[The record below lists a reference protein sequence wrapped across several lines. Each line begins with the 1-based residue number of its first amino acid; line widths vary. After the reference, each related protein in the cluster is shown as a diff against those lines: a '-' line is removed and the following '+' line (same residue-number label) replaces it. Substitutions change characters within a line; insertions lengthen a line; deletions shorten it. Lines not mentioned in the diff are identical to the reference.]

1 MASLSLK
8 ISLTLG
14 SSVLAGTIALS
25 LLAHRPSQHPTPSSP
40 ARAQGQASPRDPA
53 KIFAA
58 SCATCH
64 GANGLGEQPSWTSPS
79 YIAPTIARGFPAR
92 VPWYEEFYTYTIR
105 NGHYA
110 GDGFRPAMPA
120 FGKEVISDQELVL
133 LVNWLLYQPPL
144 GGSIPGVGV
153 PPPPRPKGR
162 EILLEILDEA
172 PWFHDDGTDT
182 RDPANDRR
190 RVYLSPNEYIKVV
203 NRGKTW
209 HTVTNKAIGF
219 DTGFI
224 GPSTNIP
231 GQDVGYCYITLDDL
245 PPGANRYICILHPY
259 MQVEIITPSH
269 DGEPLTHA
277 TKLPLSPP
285 PTPGIG
291 EVWVGLQS
299 WKNEQG
305 PDGAVAVIHAED
317 WTYRL
322 IPNVGNNPHNGWMG
336 TALTPEQ
343 RLQKVAVFTSWHDSR
358 AVVVDAE
365 TYQVLGSFPVGAAP
379 AHVMTAP
386 ARRGKN
392 EPDRWFV
399 TIMGSN
405 KVQEIEPILDLSRA
419 EPDRPEIGQGE
430 AHRGRPGFAPHGI
443 WFLDHPEYFLTANT
457 LAHSVSLYGTEIP
470 WQDPRNNTGIGAEIN
485 QLPTGGKSPLAV
497 SVMNTNDPRAL
508 VYKAF
513 CNNAGT
519 DDVSLFRVLMNA
531 SPPRLQRISA
541 PKTLRNSQ
549 GNIPLK
555 NLNLR
560 PVRWAHMPIQAIV
573 SPPDSTEHGR
583 YLVVCNKAS
592 FNVSIIPL
600 DPQGNPTG
608 VYTFPAGLGAHG
620 VAFGRK
626 APDPK
631 RPNSVSYYAYV
642 SNTFE
647 NYVSVY
653 DLELLEQMINLE
665 KRGQAPPEFR
675 PGGAKEWVR
684 ITGYGAQLISGQN
697 EVLVPITLLSPDAR
711 GVVHVGDVLLPVPS
725 RPAPKAFLK
734 EHLWIDLPGFGMVE
748 LPLDVTTDTGGMG
761 VFCNPLPPPW
771 R

>member
-14 SSVLAGTIALS
+14 SSVLAGTIAMS
-25 LLAHRPSQHPTPSSP
+25 LLAHRPSQPPTPSSP
-40 ARAQGQASPRDPA
+40 TRAQGQASPRHPA

-64 GANGLGEQPSWTSPS
+64 GANGLGEQPSWTSPT

-120 FGKEVISDQELVL
+120 FGKEVISDEELLL

-172 PWFHDDGTDT
+172 PWFHDDGTDA

-203 NRGKTW
+203 NRGRTW
-209 HTVTNKAIGF
+209 HTVTNKAVGF

-224 GPSTNIP
+224 GPSTHIP
-231 GQDVGYCYITLDDL
+231 GQDVGYYYITLDDL
-245 PPGANRYICILHPY
+245 PPGAHRYICILHPY

-291 EVWVGLQS
+291 EIWVGLQS

-305 PDGAVAVIHAED
+305 PDGAAAVINAED

-343 RLQKVAVFTSWHDSR
+343 RLQTVAVFTSWHDSR

-399 TIMGSN
+399 TMMGSN

-419 EPDRPEIGQGE
+419 EPDRPAIGQWE
-430 AHRGRPGFAPHGI
+430 AHR
-443 WFLDHPEYFLTANT
+443 
-457 LAHSVSLYGTEIP
+457 
-470 WQDPRNNTGIGAEIN
+470 
-485 QLPTGGKSPLAV
+485 
-497 SVMNTNDPRAL
+497 
-508 VYKAF
+508 
-513 CNNAGT
+513 
-519 DDVSLFRVLMNA
+519 
-531 SPPRLQRISA
+531 
-541 PKTLRNSQ
+541 
-549 GNIPLK
+549 
-555 NLNLR
+555 
-560 PVRWAHMPIQAIV
+560 
-573 SPPDSTEHGR
+573 
-583 YLVVCNKAS
+583 
-592 FNVSIIPL
+592 
-600 DPQGNPTG
+600 
-608 VYTFPAGLGAHG
+608 
-620 VAFGRK
+620 
-626 APDPK
+626 
-631 RPNSVSYYAYV
+631 
-642 SNTFE
+642 
-647 NYVSVY
+647 
-653 DLELLEQMINLE
+653 
-665 KRGQAPPEFR
+665 
-675 PGGAKEWVR
+675 
-684 ITGYGAQLISGQN
+684 
-697 EVLVPITLLSPDAR
+697 
-711 GVVHVGDVLLPVPS
+711 
-725 RPAPKAFLK
+725 
-734 EHLWIDLPGFGMVE
+734 
-748 LPLDVTTDTGGMG
+748 
-761 VFCNPLPPPW
+761 
-771 R
+771 